1 MNKHARLTLK
11 ITAIAAAVAAAC
23 GPAWAAEDDD
33 VKALTKP
40 QSNIEFGIGYTS
52 NDSKR
57 FGQYNGFNQDGGYGL
72 LGGNLIKRDD
82 ETGTW
87 MSLSGSNIGL
97 DTQQLRFEHNRQGD
111 WGYYL
116 EYDETPRFNPYTVN
130 TGLSGIGS
138 PVQTI
143 NGVGRRNVDLDTVRE
158 TITLG
163 FSKTMDGGLDFQAR
177 FRNEE
182 KDGSRQWGQGGAPV
196 NFLTEPIN
204 QTTSQLDLVLGYTGQ
219 KLQLT
224 GGYYGTMFNN
234 HNAFL
239 SIPGSPVFTQ
249 MALPPGSQSHQLHLA
264 GGYNFSDTTRGNF
277 KVAYTRQTQ
286 TDQFFSSPPQL
297 NTRTDLGG
305 KVNTTLLQ
313 AGITARPLPKLTLL
327 GNFRYDDRD
336 DQTTIAQYVAA
347 GPLTD
352 GNNEP
357 RSVRTTAGKAEA
369 SYALPDNMRFIG
381 GIDFA
386 EIRRN
391 TSPVRIVSYRA
402 KTDETTY
409 RGELRRS
416 ISETLTG
423 SVGYL
428 YSVRDGT
435 PFITTTNL
443 NGTPGSNLIAPIH
456 LADRVRNKI
465 RITANWQVTEP
476 LSLQFRLDDSHDN
489 YAQRASSTL
498 GPQNGTTRTY
508 AVDASYAFDEKWQ
521 ASAWYS
527 RDEIN
532 YDQLQRGL
540 ANPYQVKI
548 SNVGDAFGLGVRG
561 KPYSWLDVGADLS
574 YQDIT
579 EENRQQALAG
589 AATEVIPD
597 IATKLTRAKLYANYM
612 VKKNVTLRGT
622 YIYDRYNSNDWTW
635 NRWTYSDGTTVNAA
649 PIQEAHFFVLA
660 VNYKF

>member
-1 MNKHARLTLK
+1 M
-11 ITAIAAAVAAAC
+11 
-23 GPAWAAEDDD
+23 DD
-33 VKALTKP
+33 
-40 QSNIEFGIGYTS
+40 
-52 NDSKR
+52 
-57 FGQYNGFNQDGGYGL
+57 
-72 LGGNLIKRDD
+72 
-82 ETGTW
+82 
-87 MSLSGSNIGL
+87 
-97 DTQQLRFEHNRQGD
+97 
-111 WGYYL
+111 
-116 EYDETPRFNPYTVN
+116 
-130 TGLSGIGS
+130 
-138 PVQTI
+138 
-143 NGVGRRNVDLDTVRE
+143 
-158 TITLG
+158 
-163 FSKTMDGGLDFQAR
+163 GLDFQAR

-204 QTTSQLDLVLGYTGQ
+204 QTTSQLDLILGYTGQ

-224 GGYYGTMFNN
+224 GGYYGTLFNN

-381 GIDFA
+381 GIDFG

-423 SVGYL
+423 SVGYF

-443 NGTPGSNLIAPIH
+443 NGTTGSNLIAPIH

-532 YDQLQRGL
+532 YDQFQRGL

-548 SNVGDAFGLGVRG
+548 SNIGDAFGLGVRG

-597 IATKLTRAKLYANYM
+597 IATKLTRAKFYANYK

-622 YIYDRYNSNDWTW
+622 YIYDRYDSNDWTW

-649 PIQEAHFFVLA
+649 PVQEAHFFVLA